1 MLKGCVIGCKKRVLT
16 LRKSML
22 VHTSR
27 KSKETIDLKFI
38 DTTSKFGYGHFQTPQ
53 EKRAFMGPLKKDV
66 LNKLPAEPLPEEV

>member
-1 MLKGCVIGCKKRVLT
+1 
-16 LRKSML
+16 ML

-53 EKRAFMGPLKKDV
+53 EKRAFMVGTGWVWVWAWVEGP
-66 LNKLPAEPLPEEV
+66 AGCGWMWE